1 MKRSTLAD
9 LFVFDSRELAIDFP
23 YVALQV
29 AEVKS
34 IAGATWDR
42 RNKLWR
48 FPMSSIAEVRD
59 FAARYGYS
67 IDDEVLLFNPPK
79 HKNDGSSVT
88 LGADGYIHMA
98 FGYDRVKIQSV
109 KQIPGVTWDKAT
121 TAWRAP
127 LTSVEECLRWAEI
140 FGISVH
146 PEVANEG
153 ALVKAQLD
161 ALRDASRATDADLEI
176 AGLQAELFPYQKAG
190 INYAVEAE
198 RCFIAD
204 EMGLGKTLQGIGT
217 LEVLHAYPAVVVCPP
232 NLVLNWKRE
241 YERFLPHRT
250 VEVVKN
256 RKEFPTAYEVLI
268 VGYSNLNAWQ
278 TQLSSHNG
286 YIFDESHYAK
296 NKTSQR
302 TKAAKKMARSSPEAP
317 ILMLTGTPITNR
329 PMEYAAQ
336 LEIIGQIDKFGGEWG
351 FYRRYCGAFKDKWGQ
366 WHLEGHSNLEEL
378 NDKLRSTCYI
388 RRTKDE
394 VMKELPPVLHN
405 PILVDGAAAAMKEYK
420 KAEADIVQYLVD
432 RAKEIAR
439 ELGEPVG
446 SAAVR
451 ARFRAESNQH
461 LVRLSVL
468 RRLAA
473 KAKMAHVEEW
483 IAERVEEGRKVVVA
497 AHHRDIVDEI
507 ANRHGGLKIQG
518 GMSVEAV
525 EDAKKRF
532 QEEDDPVIVL
542 SIQAAKTGHTL
553 TAAQD
558 ILFVEEPWTPADVDQ
573 TYSRL
578 HRIGQEGS
586 VMATYMLTAGTVDEE
601 IYDLIEAKRLVVNT
615 ATEGGDAAGS
625 SGSPVAGA
633 VIASLLNQ
641 TSVA

>member
-1 MKRSTLAD
+1 
-9 LFVFDSRELAIDFP
+9 
-23 YVALQV
+23 
-29 AEVKS
+29 
-34 IAGATWDR
+34 
-42 RNKLWR
+42 
-48 FPMSSIAEVRD
+48 
-59 FAARYGYS
+59 
-67 IDDEVLLFNPPK
+67 
-79 HKNDGSSVT
+79 
-88 LGADGYIHMA
+88 
-98 FGYDRVKIQSV
+98 
-109 KQIPGVTWDKAT
+109 
-121 TAWRAP
+121 
-127 LTSVEECLRWAEI
+127 
-140 FGISVH
+140 
-146 PEVANEG
+146 
-153 ALVKAQLD
+153 
-161 ALRDASRATDADLEI
+161 
-176 AGLQAELFPYQKAG
+176 
-190 INYAVEAE
+190 
-198 RCFIAD
+198 
-204 EMGLGKTLQGIGT
+204 
-217 LEVLHAYPAVVVCPP
+217 
-232 NLVLNWKRE
+232 
-241 YERFLPHRT
+241 
-250 VEVVKN
+250 
-256 RKEFPTAYEVLI
+256 
-268 VGYSNLNAWQ
+268 
-278 TQLSSHNG
+278 
-286 YIFDESHYAK
+286 
-296 NKTSQR
+296 
-302 TKAAKKMARSSPEAP
+302 
-317 ILMLTGTPITNR
+317 
-329 PMEYAAQ
+329 
-336 LEIIGQIDKFGGEWG
+336 
-351 FYRRYCGAFKDKWGQ
+351 
-366 WHLEGHSNLEEL
+366 
-378 NDKLRSTCYI
+378 
-388 RRTKDE
+388 
-394 VMKELPPVLHN
+394 MKELPPVLHN

-420 KAEADIVQYLVD
+420 TAEADIVQYLVD

-558 ILFVEEPWTPADVDQ
+558 ILFVEEPWTPADVAQ
-573 TYSRL
+573 TSSRL

-633 VIASLLNQ
+633 VIESLLNQ